1 MTIYVYMYTVLL
13 EEGNIVIHTTVHV
26 NETWPFIDTFIDT
39 LHVVHG
45 STQTITGT
53 HKHTNAYS
61 DTSKPSIIIQTQ
73 SDKTL

>member
-13 EEGNIVIHTTVHV
+13 EEGNIVIHATVLV

-45 STQTITGT
+45 ST
-53 HKHTNAYS
+53 
-61 DTSKPSIIIQTQ
+61 
-73 SDKTL
+73 